1 MGTAELRSGILSDVV
16 MMGIRATLGVVFIV
30 HGYGKFSPGF
40 AGFMESFGAPAAM
53 QIPLALGELVP
64 GVLLLIGVLTRISSS
79 LLSIYM
85 LGAIFLIKGA
95 QAFSSREGPSTEF
108 DIILLAAA
116 LLVIVMGPGR
126 ISLSHIVGRI
136 PRFLH

>member
-1 MGTAELRSGILSDVV
+1 MGTAELRGGILQDIV
-16 MMGIRATLGVVFIV
+16 MMGLRATVGVVFIV

-40 AGFMESFGAPAAM
+40 VHFMESFGAPAAM

-64 GVLLLIGVLTRISSS
+64 GVLLLVGVLTRISSG
-79 LLSIYM
+79 LLAIYM

-116 LLVIVMGPGR
+116 LLVVVMGPGR
-126 ISLSHIVGRI
+126 ISLSQIIKRL
-136 PRFLH
+136 PRFIH

>member
-1 MGTAELRSGILSDVV
+1 MSTAELKGWILPDIA
-16 MMGIRATLGVVFIV
+16 MMGVRATLGVVFIV

-40 AGFMESFGAPAAM
+40 ANFMESFGAPAAM

-64 GVLLLIGVLTRISSS
+64 GVLLLVGVLTRISSG
-79 LLSIYM
+79 LLAIYM

-95 QAFSSREGPSTEF
+95 QVFSSREGPSTEF

-116 LLVIVMGPGR
+116 LLVVVMGPGR
-126 ISLSHIVGRI
+126 ISISHVVRRL
-136 PRFLH
+136 PRFIH